1 MIHKIAI
8 TIFLIFENLKKKI
21 QKFFQAEAISSD
33 EVGSLTIEISLRLN
47 SQKVKFEQK
56 FMRNLNGANRFRP
69 TTDLVQIKTVYLG
82 FFLVL
87 KGD

>member
-1 MIHKIAI
+1 MKNNFQKI
-8 TIFLIFENLKKKI
+8 FK
-21 QKFFQAEAISSD
+21 AEAISSD
-33 EVGSLTIEISLRLN
+33 EVGSLTFEISLRLN

-69 TTDLVQIKTVYLG
+69 TTDLVQIKTVFLG